1 MGAAMGLLRPR
12 LRVRWLALLGLLVI
26 GFLYYRPLHSYL
38 TTRAEVAKRRAEVRS
53 LRTKGAELQRRV
65 QLVESGQDVLRQAR
79 KLGFVKPGER
89 LFIIKGT
96 AAWRKAQAAA
106 RKAQK

>member
-1 MGAAMGLLRPR
+1 MRLLRPR

-38 TTRAEVAKRRAEVRS
+38 STRSEVAKRRAEVHA
-53 LRTKGAELQRRV
+53 LRARGAALQRRV

-79 KLGFVKPGER
+79 RLGFVKPEER

-106 RKAQK
+106 RRAHR